1 MLAGISVDYYVRLE
15 QGRDHHPSREVVDA
29 LARALQ
35 LDHDATRH
43 LHALAQPSTNQAAG
57 DDAEVAPER
66 ILQLITTWPLTPATI
81 QGRIMD
87 VLGANAAARA
97 LSPIF
102 EPGSNIVWATFTD
115 PSVRQLV
122 PDWDDVAETAA
133 ASLRAVIGPEIEDP
147 RVADLIGRLSDR
159 SPEFRRLWARHDVR
173 PSTHLIRRF
182 NHPTVGC
189 LELRAEKLPIP
200 DTHGQHLVLYHAEP
214 GSPSEQALRRLT
226 QEPNR

>member
-35 LDHDATRH
+35 LDHDATSH
-43 LHALAQPSTNQAAG
+43 LHALAQPSTNQAVG
-57 DDAEVAPER
+57 VSEVAPQR

-87 VLGANAAARA
+87 VLGANTAARA

-102 EPGSNIVWATFTD
+102 EPGSNIVWATFTE

-133 ASLRAVIGPEIEDP
+133 ASLRAVIGTEIDDP
-147 RVADLIGRLSDR
+147 HVADLIDRLSDR

-182 NHPTVGC
+182 NHPTVGY

-200 DTHGQHLVLYHAEP
+200 DTGGQHLVLYHAEP
-214 GSPSEQALRRLT
+214 GSPSEQALHHLT
-226 QEPNR
+226 HEPHR